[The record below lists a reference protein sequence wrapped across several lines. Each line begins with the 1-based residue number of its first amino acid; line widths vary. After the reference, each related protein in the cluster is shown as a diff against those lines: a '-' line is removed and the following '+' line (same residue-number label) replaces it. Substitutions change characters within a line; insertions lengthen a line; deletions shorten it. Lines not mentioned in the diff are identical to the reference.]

1 MVSDIQDDEIRE
13 KSRERKK
20 QVLDAAAKCFREEGF
35 HGCSISRI
43 SKAAGMSPGHIYY
56 HFANKEAIIE
66 ALIAQQEN
74 SLIEM
79 VNDIAASPPDE
90 TLAVTLTRHTAKM
103 VERHA
108 SPEFVGLWLE
118 IAAEAARNPNVAQLL
133 QQSNKTIQEKFD
145 ELLFTRG
152 KVTNTETL
160 QRLHAGMEII
170 SAIFGGLSQHAATR
184 AVESR
189 VDNQLLV
196 ATINS
201 IITHLF
207 TSEGTA

>member
-1 MVSDIQDDEIRE
+1 MSDIQDDEIRE

-20 QVLDAAAKCFREEGF
+20 QVLEAAAKCFREEGF

-43 SKAAGMSPGHIYY
+43 SKVAGMSPGHIYY

-184 AVESR
+184 AAESR

-196 ATINS
+196 ATINR
-201 IITHLF
+201 IITQLF
-207 TSEGTA
+207 AN